1 MKAPRISLDTVIVV
15 VAVLFIFLALYYAGD
30 VVGLEADVFT
40 DFLLIAPGLVL
51 FGVGVL
57 ILVGTRKGIFALPGF
72 TVLGIGLAVLSEEMY
87 DLGILNDAMVS
98 YLTIGEFQLL
108 VIGVSFMIGAIAAG
122 ISARR

>member
-87 DLGILNDAMVS
+87 ELGILNDAMIS